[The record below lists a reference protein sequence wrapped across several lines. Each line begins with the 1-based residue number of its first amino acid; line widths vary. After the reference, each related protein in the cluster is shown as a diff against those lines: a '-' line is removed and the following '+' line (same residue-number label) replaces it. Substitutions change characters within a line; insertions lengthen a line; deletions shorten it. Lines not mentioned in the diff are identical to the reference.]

1 MKASGFPGERI
12 YNHLTWSSGEDSSI
26 LAGEVKFANSK
37 KTHIR
42 RKRLSGTFTDAEARK
57 RGEQMGL
64 ETPVVHALNDEC
76 SMSENFGV

>member
-42 RKRLSGTFTDAEARK
+42 RKRLSGTYLTLRRESVGSKWD
-57 RGEQMGL
+57 
-64 ETPVVHALNDEC
+64 
-76 SMSENFGV
+76 